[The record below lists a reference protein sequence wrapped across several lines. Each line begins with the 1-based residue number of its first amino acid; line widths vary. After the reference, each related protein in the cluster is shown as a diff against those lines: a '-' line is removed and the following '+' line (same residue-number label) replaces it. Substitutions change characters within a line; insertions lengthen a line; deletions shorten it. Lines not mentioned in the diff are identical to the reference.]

1 MKTCD
6 LPKKNQTKKKNQN
19 EAWGLEPE
27 TSRTQSERAYHYTT
41 GRYVKPELIMVIY
54 TQGLARRLRGA

>member
-1 MKTCD
+1 MIYR
-6 LPKKNQTKKKNQN
+6 KKLDENKNQN
-19 EAWGLEPE
+19 EAWGIEPE
-27 TSRTQSERAYHYTT
+27 TSRTQSVRPNHYTT